1 MSIDKELIM
10 ELRQRTGAGI
20 MDSKRALEDSNG
32 DIALAET
39 ALAQKGLAAAAK
51 RSGREANQ
59 GIIEPYIHGGGR
71 IGAIIELNCETD
83 FVARTPEFRGLAHD
97 IAMQVVSMSPTL
109 VGNEEN
115 TSQVVEDSSEEI
127 RLLHQ
132 KFVKDESKTI
142 QDLVT
147 EAAAKLGE
155 NIQVKRFTRFELGT

>member
-32 DIALAET
+32 DIALAEE